1 MFEQPGVGISSEK
14 TAREAL
20 GMKAG
25 ALSSASWNLA
35 GVRPIGPPKEPVLE
49 EDWSLAPTTW
59 NKETFAEEQIRGLVR
74 QVFSPGLNP
83 PVQQVVFSSVEHET
97 DVRSL
102 CMWVGEVLAQE
113 KLGEIAVIDETKVS
127 LERSFS
133 RADFEEH
140 AQYRNT
146 PIRQFA
152 KRIHKN
158 IWSVPPRCA
167 GPDSCHRSSLCAY
180 MAELRREF
188 EYSIVAAAAPCVSSA
203 VLEMARFADGIILV
217 LSAQHTRRVTALKVK
232 NALGRVRL
240 LGTVLSDREFP
251 IPTSIYRRL

>member
-1 MFEQPGVGISSEK
+1 M
-14 TAREAL
+14 REAL
-20 GMKAG
+20 GMRAG
-25 ALSSASWNLA
+25 ALSSASWSLA
-35 GVRPIGPPKEPVLE
+35 SVRLIKQSREIALRE
-49 EDWSLAPTTW
+49 ERSLAPNAW

-74 QVFSPGLNP
+74 QVFSTELSP

-113 KLGEIAVIDETKVS
+113 KQAEIAVIDEAEIS
-127 LERSFS
+127 SEWRSG
-133 RADFEEH
+133 RRDFDAH
-140 AQYRNT
+140 LQHRT
-146 PIRQFA
+146 MPIRQFA
-152 KRIHKN
+152 QRIHKN
-158 IWSVPPRCA
+158 VWSVPARSA
-167 GPDSCHRSSLCAY
+167 GSDSCDRSSLCKY

-188 EYSIVAAAAPCVSSA
+188 EYSIVAAPAPCVSSTA
-203 VLEMARFADGIILV
+203 LEMARFADGIILV

>member
-1 MFEQPGVGISSEK
+1 M
-14 TAREAL
+14 R
-20 GMKAG
+20 AG
-25 ALSSASWNLA
+25 ALSSASWSLA
-35 GVRPIGPPKEPVLE
+35 GVTPIGQLKETVLE
-49 EDWSLAPTTW
+49 GDHSSAPTAW
-59 NKETFAEEQIRGLVR
+59 NKETFADEQIRGLVR
-74 QVFSPGLNP
+74 QVFSTGLNP

-102 CMWVGEVLAQE
+102 CTWVGEVLAQE
-113 KLGEIAVIDETKVS
+113 KPAEIAVVDETDVFLQRS
-127 LERSFS
+127 SSSADLEANS
-133 RADFEEH
+133 
-140 AQYRNT
+140 QYRTT

-158 IWSVPPRCA
+158 VWWVSPRSA
-167 GPDSCHRSSLCAY
+167 GPESCHRSSLCVY

-188 EYSIVAAAAPCVSSA
+188 EYSIVAAPASTVSSVA
-203 VLEMARFADGIILV
+203 LEMARFADGIILV

-251 IPTSIYRRL
+251 MPTSIYRRL

>member
-1 MFEQPGVGISSEK
+1 MRAGV
-14 TAREAL
+14 
-20 GMKAG
+20 
-25 ALSSASWNLA
+25 LSSASWSLA
-35 GVRPIGPPKEPVLE
+35 RVRPIGPPKEAVLE
-49 EDWSLAPTTW
+49 EHRFTPTAW
-59 NKETFAEEQIRGLVR
+59 NKETFADEQIRGLVR
-74 QVFSPGLNP
+74 QVFSTGLKP

-102 CMWVGEVLAQE
+102 CTWVGEVLAQE
-113 KLGEIAVIDETKVS
+113 KSADVAVIDETEVS
-127 LERSFS
+127 LERSSS
-133 RADFEEH
+133 RANLEAH
-140 AQYRNT
+140 SQYQTT

-152 KRIHKN
+152 KPIHEN
-158 IWSVPPRCA
+158 IWSVPPRSA

-188 EYSIVAAAAPCVSSA
+188 EYSIVAAPASTVSSVA
-203 VLEMARFADGIILV
+203 LEMARFADGIILV